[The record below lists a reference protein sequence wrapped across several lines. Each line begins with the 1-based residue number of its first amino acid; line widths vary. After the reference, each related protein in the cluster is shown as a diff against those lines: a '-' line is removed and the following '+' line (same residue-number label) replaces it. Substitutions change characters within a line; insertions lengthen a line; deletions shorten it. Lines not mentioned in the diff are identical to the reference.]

1 MTEDL
6 NAEAGQIEA
15 RIARLEEERR
25 CWLAV
30 VDFCMLEVQ
39 DQVRQRVDDIGD
51 ELGPLERA
59 LDEIEE
65 DLGWEEA
72 REERRNAPIV
82 L

>member
-1 MTEDL
+1 MTEALDE
-6 NAEAGQIEA
+6 EAGRIEE

-30 VDFCMLEVQ
+30 VDFCMPEVQ
-39 DQVRQRVDDIGD
+39 DQVQQRIDDIGD

-65 DLGWEEA
+65 SLGWAEA
-72 REERRNAPIV
+72 REEQRNAPIV

>member
-1 MTEDL
+1 MTEAL
-6 NAEAGQIEA
+6 NAEAGRIEA

-25 CWLAV
+25 CWFV
-30 VDFCMLEVQ
+30 VLDACMPEVQ
-39 DQVRQRVDDIGD
+39 DQVQQRIDDIGD

-59 LDEIEE
+59 LDEIE
-65 DLGWEEA
+65 DSLGWAEA